1 MKERRLFSRHSIG
14 TRIAALFMLL
24 ILVITAVMTYVS
36 ISVLTNELLDNAT
49 EYTEQ
54 LIRRVNAEL
63 DMYVEYMKDIS
74 DFIVDNGAVAAY
86 LRAANEHRLTD
97 AACRDAQE
105 QLAAAQKIRSEITAI
120 ALIPESGGALFG
132 SEGASLNTYS
142 NYQNADWYQAAL
154 QEPHEVQ
161 VSSSRVENLIAG
173 QYNWVVSFSKAV
185 FDRAGNMQG
194 VLLIDLNYQIIDRLC
209 ADIQLGSRGYIYL
222 LDQTGGILW
231 HPQQDLIYAGLKQE
245 NVAEVLSAADGRM
258 LSGKGQARRLYV
270 ACESEATGWTAVGV
284 AYTQELLRSQD
295 RIYKTYL
302 LIAAA
307 ALVLALVFALQLSRS
322 IAEPIRRLMQ
332 TMRRVE
338 EGDLHVRSQVS
349 SRTEL
354 GQLSDSFDHMIA
366 KTAELMD
373 ERLRSE
379 EQKRKSE
386 WKALQAQIQPHFLYN
401 TLDSIIWMSHAGRN
415 EEVVEMTS
423 ALALLLRSSIGD
435 GSDTNTLKKEI
446 AHVRS
451 YLTIQKMRYNEK
463 LRYEIDLDP
472 QTEDCLLPKLIL
484 QPLVENAIYHG
495 IKVKQQGGTVRIE
508 SLLEEDRLLITVE
521 DDGIGMTPEQLE
533 TILDKK
539 ESDAESTKI
548 GVYNVNERLQLFFG
562 PDAAMKY
569 YSTPG
574 KRTMVMLVLPIVRE
588 RRRTAMRKVKL
599 TVFGL
604 MFCLLLHL
612 TGCAAAQKPLR
623 VTLVLKTVT
632 EVAEFWGTLLS
643 GVEKAA
649 EEYGVELEVLTSPR
663 EIDID
668 KQIDLIRQVTED
680 KPDVMILSAADY
692 DRCAEATEEAIAA
705 GIGVVAIDTD
715 VNAAGRACYVGSN
728 NYQIGLEMGR
738 AMTSYL
744 PDGGKVAVIQHMLTT
759 TTGIERTRGVLDA
772 LGEAGNIEIFGSFC
786 CDNSTEQA
794 QTITTELLSAD
805 PEIRGFVCTN
815 EVCNVGAA
823 NALVD
828 LGLGGKVYVV
838 GCDNSQRQIQFL
850 EQNIIQAIVT
860 QRPFNMGYMAVQ
872 QAVRVANGEQTDDFV
887 EVSCVLITR
896 ENMYTQEN
904 QKLLFPVLR

>member
-1 MKERRLFSRHSIG
+1 M
-14 TRIAALFMLL
+14 
-24 ILVITAVMTYVS
+24 
-36 ISVLTNELLDNAT
+36 
-49 EYTEQ
+49 
-54 LIRRVNAEL
+54 
-63 DMYVEYMKDIS
+63 
-74 DFIVDNGAVAAY
+74 
-86 LRAANEHRLTD
+86 
-97 AACRDAQE
+97 
-105 QLAAAQKIRSEITAI
+105 
-120 ALIPESGGALFG
+120 
-132 SEGASLNTYS
+132 
-142 NYQNADWYQAAL
+142 
-154 QEPHEVQ
+154 Q

-185 FDRAGNMQG
+185 LDRAGNMQG

-222 LDQTGGILW
+222 IDQSGGILW
-231 HPQQDLIYAGLKQE
+231 HPQQDLIYAGLKEE
-245 NVAEVLSAADGRM
+245 NVAEVLAAADGRT
-258 LSGKGQARRLYV
+258 LSGKGRMRRLYV
-270 ACESEATGWTAVGV
+270 ACASGATGWTAVGV

-307 ALVLALVFALQLSRS
+307 ALILALVFALQLSRS
-322 IAEPIRRLMQ
+322 IAGPIRRLMQ

-338 EGDLHVRSQVS
+338 DGDLHVRSQVS

-415 EEVVEMTS
+415 AEVVEMTS

-521 DDGIGMTPEQLE
+521 DDGVGMTPEQLE

-562 PDAAMKY
+562 PDAVMKY

-574 KRTMVMLVLPIVRE
+574 VRTMVMLVLPIVRGKE
-588 RRRTAMRKVKL
+588 EDS
-599 TVFGL
+599 
-604 MFCLLLHL
+604 H
-612 TGCAAAQKPLR
+612 
-623 VTLVLKTVT
+623 
-632 EVAEFWGTLLS
+632 AE
-643 GVEKAA
+643 
-649 EEYGVELEVLTSPR
+649 
-663 EIDID
+663 D
-668 KQIDLIRQVTED
+668 
-680 KPDVMILSAADY
+680 
-692 DRCAEATEEAIAA
+692 
-705 GIGVVAIDTD
+705 
-715 VNAAGRACYVGSN
+715 
-728 NYQIGLEMGR
+728 
-738 AMTSYL
+738 
-744 PDGGKVAVIQHMLTT
+744 
-759 TTGIERTRGVLDA
+759 
-772 LGEAGNIEIFGSFC
+772 
-786 CDNSTEQA
+786 
-794 QTITTELLSAD
+794 
-805 PEIRGFVCTN
+805 
-815 EVCNVGAA
+815 
-823 NALVD
+823 
-828 LGLGGKVYVV
+828 
-838 GCDNSQRQIQFL
+838 
-850 EQNIIQAIVT
+850 
-860 QRPFNMGYMAVQ
+860 
-872 QAVRVANGEQTDDFV
+872 
-887 EVSCVLITR
+887 
-896 ENMYTQEN
+896 
-904 QKLLFPVLR
+904 

>member
-258 LSGKGQARRLYV
+258 LSGKGPARRLYV

-562 PDAAMKY
+562 PDAVMKY

>member
-1 MKERRLFSRHSIG
+1 M
-14 TRIAALFMLL
+14 
-24 ILVITAVMTYVS
+24 
-36 ISVLTNELLDNAT
+36 
-49 EYTEQ
+49 
-54 LIRRVNAEL
+54 
-63 DMYVEYMKDIS
+63 
-74 DFIVDNGAVAAY
+74 
-86 LRAANEHRLTD
+86 
-97 AACRDAQE
+97 
-105 QLAAAQKIRSEITAI
+105 
-120 ALIPESGGALFG
+120 
-132 SEGASLNTYS
+132 
-142 NYQNADWYQAAL
+142 
-154 QEPHEVQ
+154 
-161 VSSSRVENLIAG
+161 
-173 QYNWVVSFSKAV
+173 
-185 FDRAGNMQG
+185 
-194 VLLIDLNYQIIDRLC
+194 
-209 ADIQLGSRGYIYL
+209 
-222 LDQTGGILW
+222 
-231 HPQQDLIYAGLKQE
+231 
-245 NVAEVLSAADGRM
+245 
-258 LSGKGQARRLYV
+258 
-270 ACESEATGWTAVGV
+270 GV

-386 WKALQAQIQPHFLYN
+386 RKALQAQIQPHFLYN

-562 PDAAMKY
+562 PDAVMKY

-588 RRRTAMRKVKL
+588 KEENS
-599 TVFGL
+599 
-604 MFCLLLHL
+604 H
-612 TGCAAAQKPLR
+612 
-623 VTLVLKTVT
+623 
-632 EVAEFWGTLLS
+632 AEG
-643 GVEKAA
+643 
-649 EEYGVELEVLTSPR
+649 
-663 EIDID
+663 
-668 KQIDLIRQVTED
+668 
-680 KPDVMILSAADY
+680 
-692 DRCAEATEEAIAA
+692 
-705 GIGVVAIDTD
+705 
-715 VNAAGRACYVGSN
+715 
-728 NYQIGLEMGR
+728 
-738 AMTSYL
+738 
-744 PDGGKVAVIQHMLTT
+744 
-759 TTGIERTRGVLDA
+759 
-772 LGEAGNIEIFGSFC
+772 
-786 CDNSTEQA
+786 
-794 QTITTELLSAD
+794 
-805 PEIRGFVCTN
+805 
-815 EVCNVGAA
+815 
-823 NALVD
+823 
-828 LGLGGKVYVV
+828 
-838 GCDNSQRQIQFL
+838 
-850 EQNIIQAIVT
+850 
-860 QRPFNMGYMAVQ
+860 
-872 QAVRVANGEQTDDFV
+872 
-887 EVSCVLITR
+887 
-896 ENMYTQEN
+896 
-904 QKLLFPVLR
+904 